1 MSEIPPAVLDA
12 LMRIAKM
19 APGQVEPG
27 NIDLAR
33 QPRVLNPDG
42 SISTVNSRSSLVN
55 GLETLI
61 PSMIPTAGG
70 GYSTDQTREGHP
82 SWREFDRTGRHL
94 GRFLDPASADAY
106 AEQLHNDYEA
116 GKYDRPGKP
125 TLSVN
130 GSPIELA
137 PSHINSALREA
148 LLRLMRIR

>member
-1 MSEIPPAVLDA
+1 
-12 LMRIAKM
+12 M

-61 PSMIPTAGG
+61 PSLIQTAGG
-70 GYSTDQTREGHP
+70 GHYTDASEEGRP
-82 SWREFDRTGRHL
+82 SWSEFDRTGRHL
-94 GRFLDPASADAY
+94 GRFRDPASADAY
-106 AEQLHNDYEA
+106 AAQLHNDYEA

-125 TLSVN
+125 SLSVN
-130 GSPIELA
+130 GTPIEMA

-148 LLRLMRIR
+148 LMRLMRTR